1 MMPSK
6 IIDTKFTDAL
16 NERYLAYALSTI
28 MSRSL
33 PDVRDGLKPV
43 HRRILFAMLQLK
55 MDPKAAYKKCARVV
69 GDVIGKY
76 HPHGDTAVY
85 DALVRLAQDFTI
97 RYPLIEGQGNFGSID
112 GDNAAAMRY
121 TESRLTEVSLYLLRN
136 LEENTVNFKSTYD
149 EQDNEPCLLPAMF
162 PNLLANG
169 TEGIAV
175 GMATSIPPHNIAEL
189 CEASLK
195 LLSKPDLSVADLLE
209 YIQGPDLPTGGII
222 NETKE
227 NIIKTY
233 ETGKGNFKVR
243 AVWHKE
249 DLPRNNYQIIITE
262 IPYQVQKSR
271 LIEKIAELYKDKKL
285 PLIDNFYDDS
295 AETISL
301 VIKPKN
307 SNIAPEAIME
317 SLFKLTDLEYRVSF
331 NMNVL
336 DSNTIPRVMSLKE
349 ILEEFLK
356 HREVIITKRS
366 LYRLDKINHRLEIL
380 AGFLIA
386 YLNLDEIIR
395 IIRYEDEPKEMLMQS
410 FSLSEIQAEAILNM
424 KLKSLRRLEE
434 ETIRTEHSNLSATKA
449 ELEDI
454 LANPASLRKV
464 IRSELTEVKN
474 KFSSKTKIGARKT
487 VIENTALPP
496 SQNINIEDYIAKEPI
511 TLICSQLGWIR
522 ALKGHNA
529 SLEKLRYKDNDG
541 PRFIIEL
548 FTTDKILVFTQTG
561 KFYTLSANSLNI
573 TRGDGDPINLLL
585 DLDKDEHIINIQLYH
600 PQQKILLATRNGKG
614 FVVESNEVLAQTKL
628 GKKVMNVA
636 EGDGAIICKPI
647 DPSHDLVAI
656 LGSNRKLLIF
666 KTDELPEMKRGQGVQ
681 LQKYQDAK
689 LSALKLFSSEE
700 GLSWTYLSQQRRE
713 KRLTPWI
720 AKRGKSG
727 KIPPAGLAKNNKFD

>member
-1 MMPSK
+1 MPSK

-636 EGDGAIICKPI
+636 EGDEAIICKPI

-666 KTDELPEMKRGQGVQ
+666 QTDELPEMKRGQGVQ

>member
-1 MMPSK
+1 MVSK

-43 HRRILFAMLQLK
+43 HRRILYAMLQLK
-55 MDPKAAYKKCARVV
+55 MDPKSAYKKCARVV

-121 TESRLTEVSLYLLRN
+121 TESRLTEVSLYLLKN

-195 LLSKPDLSVADLLE
+195 LLAKPNLTVADLLE

-222 NETKE
+222 NEIKE

-233 ETGKGNFKVR
+233 ETGKGSFKVR

-249 DLPRNNYQIIITE
+249 DLPRNNYQIVITQ

-285 PLIDNFYDDS
+285 PLIDDFYDDS

-301 VIKPKN
+301 VIKPKS
-307 SNIAPEAIME
+307 SNIAPEVLME

-336 DSNTIPRVMSLKE
+336 DSTAVPRVMNLKE

-356 HREVIITKRS
+356 HREVIVLKRS
-366 LYRLDKINHRLEIL
+366 SYRLDKINYRLEIL

-395 IIRYEDEPKEMLMQS
+395 IIRYEDEPKEMLIRS
-410 FSLSEIQAEAILNM
+410 FSLSEVQAEAILNM

-434 ETIRTEHSNLSATKA
+434 ETIQTEHNNLSKAKA

-454 LANPASLRKV
+454 LSNPTSLKKV

-474 KFSSKTKIGARKT
+474 KFSLKTEIGARKT
-487 VIENTALPP
+487 IIENTALTP
-496 SQNINIEDYIAKEPI
+496 SQNINIEDYIVKEPI
-511 TLICSQLGWIR
+511 TLICSQLGWVR
-522 ALKGHNA
+522 ALKGHNV

-561 KFYTLSANSLNI
+561 KFYTLFANTISI

-585 DLDKDEHIINIQLYH
+585 DLDKDEHIIDIQLYY
-600 PQQKILLATRNGKG
+600 PKQKILLASRNGKG

-628 GKKVMNVA
+628 GKKVMNVSEA
-636 EGDGAIICKPI
+636 DEAIICKPI

-666 KTDELPEMKRGQGVQ
+666 KTEELPEMKRGQGVQ

-700 GLSWTYLSQQRRE
+700 GLSWTYLSQKRRE
-713 KRLTPWI
+713 KRLTPWV

>member
-1 MMPSK
+1 MVSK

-43 HRRILFAMLQLK
+43 HRRILYAMLQLK
-55 MDPKAAYKKCARVV
+55 MDPKSAYKKCARVV

-136 LEENTVNFKSTYD
+136 LEENTVSFKSTYD

-195 LLSKPDLSVADLLE
+195 LLAKPNLTVADLLE

-227 NIIKTY
+227 NIIQTY
-233 ETGKGNFKVR
+233 ETGKGSFKVR

-249 DLPRNNYQIIITE
+249 DLPRNNYQIVITQ

-271 LIEKIAELYKDKKL
+271 LIEKIAELYKDKKT
-285 PLIDNFYDDS
+285 PLIDDFYDDS

-301 VIKPKN
+301 VIKPKS
-307 SNIAPEAIME
+307 SNIAPEVIME

-336 DSNTIPRVMSLKE
+336 DSTAVPRVMSLKE

-356 HREVIITKRS
+356 HREIIVLKRS
-366 LYRLDKINHRLEIL
+366 SYRLEKINHRLEIL

-395 IIRYEDEPKEMLMQS
+395 IIRYEDSPKEMLIQS

-424 KLKSLRRLEE
+424 RLKSLRRLEE
-434 ETIRTEHSNLSATKA
+434 ETIQTEHNELSKAKA

-454 LANPASLRKV
+454 LSNPASLKKV
-464 IRSELTEVKN
+464 IKSELTEVKN
-474 KFSSKTKIGARKT
+474 KFSLKTEIGARKT
-487 VIENTALPP
+487 IIENVALAP
-496 SQNINIEDYIAKEPI
+496 SLNINIEDYIAKEPI
-511 TLICSQLGWIR
+511 TLICSQLGWVR
-522 ALKGHNA
+522 ALKGHNV
-529 SLEKLRYKDNDG
+529 SLEKLRYKDSDG
-541 PRFIIEL
+541 PRFVIEL

-561 KFYTLSANSLNI
+561 KFYTLSANAMSI

-585 DLDKDEHIINIQLYH
+585 DLDKDEHIIDIQLYH
-600 PQQKILLATRNGKG
+600 PQQKILLASRNGKG

-628 GKKVMNVA
+628 GKKVMNIA
-636 EGDGAIICKPI
+636 EKDEAVICQI
-647 DPSHDLVAI
+647 VDPAHDLVAI

-666 KTDELPEMKRGQGVQ
+666 RTEELPEMKRGQGVQ

-700 GLSWTYLSQQRRE
+700 GLSWTYLSQKRRE

-720 AKRGKSG
+720 AKRGKVG

>member
-1 MMPSK
+1 MTE
-6 IIDTKFTDAL
+6 IINTKFTDAL

-43 HRRILFAMLQLK
+43 HRRILYAMQQLK

-121 TESRLTEVSLYLLRN
+121 TESRLTEVSLFLLRD
-136 LEENTVNFKSTYD
+136 LDEDTVSFKSTYD
-149 EQDNEPCLLPAMF
+149 DQDNEPCLLPSMF

-175 GMATSIPPHNIAEL
+175 GMATSIPPHNISEL
-189 CEASLK
+189 CEASLA
-195 LLSKPDLSVADLLE
+195 LLKKPNLSISDLSE

-227 NIIKTY
+227 QIIKIY
-233 ETGKGNFKVR
+233 ETGKGSLKVR
-243 AVWHKE
+243 AIWHRE
-249 DLPRNNYQIIITE
+249 ELPRNNYQIVITQ

-271 LIEKIAELYKDKKL
+271 LIEKIAELYKEKKL

-295 AETISL
+295 AEDISL

-307 SNIAPEAIME
+307 SNIDPESLME

-336 DSNTIPRVMSLKE
+336 DSKSIPRVMNLKE

-366 LYRLDKINHRLEIL
+366 TYRLNKINHRLEIL
-380 AGFLIA
+380 EGLRIA

-395 IIRYEDEPKEMLMQS
+395 IIRYEDEPKDALIES
-410 FSLSEIQAEAILNM
+410 FKLSDIQAEAILNM
-424 KLKSLRRLEE
+424 RLKSLRKLEE
-434 ETIRTEHSNLSATKA
+434 LTIRKEHDELSKA
-449 ELEDI
+449 KAKLEDI
-454 LANPASLRKV
+454 ISNPLALKKV
-464 IRSELTEVKN
+464 IKSELNEVITKFGTNTE
-474 KFSSKTKIGARKT
+474 IGTRRT
-487 VIENTALPP
+487 IIENKPIAAVKSLD
-496 SQNINIEDYIAKEPI
+496 IESFITKEPI
-511 TLICSQLGWIR
+511 TVVCSELGWIK
-522 ALKGHNA
+522 ALKGHNIP
-529 SLEKLRYKDNDG
+529 SQNIRYKDGDKE
-541 PRFIIEL
+541 RFVLEIHN
-548 FTTDKILVFTQTG
+548 TDKILIFTELG
-561 KFYTLSANSLNI
+561 KFYTLSAHTLNI
-573 TRGDGDPINLLL
+573 TKGDGDPINVILEFER
-585 DLDKDEHIINIQLYH
+585 DEQILTIKTHI
-600 PQQKILLATRNGKG
+600 PEQKFLLATKNGKG
-614 FVVESNEVLAQTKL
+614 FIVSSQDVLAQTKL
-628 GKKVMNVA
+628 GKKVMNLSQ
-636 EGDGAIICKPI
+636 GDEA
-647 DPSHDLVAI
+647 LVCQEISPDHNLIAV
-656 LGSNRKLLIF
+656 LNSSRKLLIF
-666 KTDELPEMKRGQGVQ
+666 NIDELPEMKRGQGVQ
-681 LQKYQDAK
+681 LQKQQNSR
-689 LSALKLFSSEE
+689 LSAIKLFSEE
-700 GLSWTYLSQQRRE
+700 DGLSWTYLSKQRKE
-713 KRLTPWI
+713 KRLAPWI
-720 AKRGKSG
+720 SKRGKTG

>member
-1 MMPSK
+1 MSNK

-43 HRRILFAMLQLK
+43 HRRILYAMLQLK

-121 TESRLTEVSLYLLRN
+121 TESRLTEISLYLLKD

-149 EQDNEPCLLPAMF
+149 EQDSEPCLLPASF

-195 LLSKPDLSVADLLE
+195 LLAKPDLTTAQLLD

-233 ETGKGNFKVR
+233 ETGKGSFKVR
-243 AVWHKE
+243 ALWHRE
-249 DLPRNNYQIIITE
+249 ELPRNNYQIVITK

-285 PLIDNFYDDS
+285 PLIDDFYDDS
-295 AETISL
+295 AESISL

-307 SNIAPEAIME
+307 SNIAPEVVME

-336 DSNTIPRVMSLKE
+336 DSNSVPRVMSLKE

-356 HREVIITKRS
+356 HREVVILKRS
-366 LYRLDKINHRLEIL
+366 HYRLDKINHRLEIL

-395 IIRYEDEPKEMLMQS
+395 IIRYEDEPKEALIEA
-410 FSLSEIQAEAILNM
+410 FSLTEVQAEAILNM
-424 KLKSLRRLEE
+424 RLKSLRKLEE
-434 ETIRTEHSNLSATKA
+434 ETIRKEHNELSKAKA

-454 LANPASLRKV
+454 LANPVSLKRV
-464 IRSELTEVKN
+464 IKSELTEVKN
-474 KFSSKTKIGARKT
+474 KFGLNTAIGARRT
-487 VIENTALPP
+487 IIDNTAIIP
-496 SQNINIEDYIAKEPI
+496 SQNLDLEAYIAKEPL
-511 TLICSQLGWIR
+511 TFICSQLGWVR
-522 ALKGHNA
+522 ALKGHNI
-529 SLEKLRYKDNDG
+529 SLENLRYKDGDAQ
-541 PRFIIEL
+541 RFVIEL
-548 FTTDKILVFTQTG
+548 FTTDKVLVFTQLG
-561 KFYTLSANSLNI
+561 KFYTLSANAMSI

-585 DLDKDEHIINIQLYH
+585 EFDRDEQIIDIQLYLPH
-600 PQQKILLATRNGKG
+600 QKLLLASRNGKG

-628 GKKVMNVA
+628 GKKVMNIA
-636 EGDGAIICKPI
+636 QGDEAVICNSI
-647 DPSHDLVAI
+647 DAAHDLVAI
-656 LGSNRKLLIF
+656 LGSSRKLLIF
-666 KTDELPEMKRGQGVQ
+666 KIEEIPEMKRGQGVQ

-700 GLSWTYLSQQRRE
+700 GLSWTYLGQERRE
-713 KRLTPWI
+713 KKLAPWI
-720 AKRGKSG
+720 AKRGKIG

>member
-1 MMPSK
+1 MVNN

-16 NERYLAYALSTI
+16 SERYLAYALSTI

-43 HRRILFAMLQLK
+43 HRRILYAMLQLK
-55 MDPKAAYKKCARVV
+55 MDPKANYKKCARVV

-121 TESRLTEVSLYLLRN
+121 TESRLTEISLYLLKD

-149 EQDNEPCLLPAMF
+149 EQDSEPCLLPAMF

-195 LLSKPDLSVADLLE
+195 LLAKPELTVAQLLE

-233 ETGKGNFKVR
+233 ETGKGSLKVR

-249 DLPRNNYQIIITE
+249 DLPRNNYQIVITQ

-271 LIEKIAELYKDKKL
+271 LIEKMAELFKEKKL
-285 PLIDNFYDDS
+285 LLVDDFYDDS
-295 AETISL
+295 AENIAL

-307 SNIAPEAIME
+307 SSISPEAVME
-317 SLFKLTDLEYRVSF
+317 SLFKLTDLEYRISF

-336 DSNTIPRVMSLKE
+336 DSNSVPRVMSLKE

-356 HREVIITKRS
+356 HREVVILKRS
-366 LYRLDKINHRLEIL
+366 AYRLDKINHRLEIL

-386 YLNLDEIIR
+386 YLNLDEVIR
-395 IIRYEDEPKEMLMQS
+395 IIRYEDEPKEILMAK
-410 FSLSEIQAEAILNM
+410 FILSEVQAEAILNM
-424 KLKSLRRLEE
+424 RLKSLRRLEE
-434 ETIRTEHSNLSATKA
+434 EAIKTEHNSLSKAKA
-449 ELEDI
+449 ELEEI
-454 LANPASLRKV
+454 IANPLALKKV
-464 IRSELTEVKN
+464 IKQELTEVKN
-474 KFSSKTKIGARKT
+474 KFGLNTVIGARRT
-487 VIENTALPP
+487 VIENTAIIP
-496 SQNINIEDYIAKEPI
+496 SQAVNIESYVAKEPI
-511 TLICSQLGWIR
+511 TFICSQLGWVR
-522 ALKGHNA
+522 AVKGHNA
-529 SLEKLRYKDNDG
+529 SLENLRYKDGDG
-541 PRFIIEL
+541 PRFLFEL
-548 FTTDKILVFTQTG
+548 YTTDKVLILTQSG
-561 KFYTLSANSLNI
+561 KFYTIAAHSIAI

-585 DLDKDEHIINIQLYH
+585 ELDKDEQIVDIMLHNSN
-600 PQQKILLATRNGKG
+600 QKLLLATRNGKG
-614 FVVESNEVLAQTKL
+614 FVVDSNEVLAQTKL
-628 GKKVMNVA
+628 GKKIMNVIP
-636 EGDGAIICKPI
+636 GDEVVICQAINPI
-647 DPSHDLVAI
+647 HDLVAI
-656 LGSNRKLLIF
+656 LSSNRKLLIF
-666 KTDELPEMKRGQGVQ
+666 KTDEIPEMKRGQGVQ

-689 LSALKLFSSEE
+689 LSALKLLSSEE
-700 GLSWTYLSQQRRE
+700 GLSWTYLGQERKE
-713 KRLTPWI
+713 KKLTPWI
-720 AKRGKSG
+720 AKRGKIG

>member
-1 MMPSK
+1 MASK

-43 HRRILFAMLQLK
+43 HRRILYAMLQLK
-55 MDPKAAYKKCARVV
+55 MDPKSAYKKCARVV

-195 LLSKPDLSVADLLE
+195 LLAKPNLSVSDLLE

-233 ETGKGNFKVR
+233 ETGKGSFKVR

-249 DLPRNNYQIIITE
+249 DLPRNNYHIIITQ

-285 PLIDNFYDDS
+285 PLIDDFYDDS

-307 SNIAPEAIME
+307 SSIAPEAIME

-336 DSNTIPRVMSLKE
+336 DSNAVPRVMSLKE

-356 HREVIITKRS
+356 HREVIILKRS
-366 LYRLDKINHRLEIL
+366 SYRLNKINHRLEIL

-395 IIRYEDEPKEMLMQS
+395 IIRHEDEPKEMLIKS
-410 FSLSEIQAEAILNM
+410 FSLGEIQAEAILNM

-434 ETIRTEHSNLSATKA
+434 ETIRIEHSNLSKAKA

-454 LANPASLRKV
+454 LANPTSLRKV

-474 KFSSKTKIGARKT
+474 KFSLKTEIGARKT
-487 VIENTALPP
+487 IIENTALVP

-511 TLICSQLGWIR
+511 TLICSQLGWVR
-522 ALKGHNA
+522 ALKGHNT

-541 PRFIIEL
+541 PRFVIEL

-561 KFYTLSANSLNI
+561 KFYTLSANTVSI

-585 DLDKDEHIINIQLYH
+585 DLDKDEHIIDIQLYR
-600 PQQKILLATRNGKG
+600 PQQKILLASRNGKG

-636 EGDGAIICKPI
+636 ETDEAVICKNI

-666 KTDELPEMKRGQGVQ
+666 KTEELPEMKRGQGVQ

-720 AKRGKSG
+720 AKRGKVG